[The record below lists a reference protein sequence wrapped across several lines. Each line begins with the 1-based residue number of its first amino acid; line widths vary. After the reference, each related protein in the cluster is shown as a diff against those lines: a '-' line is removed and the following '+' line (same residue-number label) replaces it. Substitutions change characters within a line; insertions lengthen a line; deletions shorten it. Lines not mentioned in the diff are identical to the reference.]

1 MRAGS
6 FNINSYL
13 DKLYENAEDGNLTNK
28 EGLILP
34 DENKKTYDW
43 LKKEYQAG
51 QTEVKVEI
59 SGEGSS
65 FKPGYDL
72 QAAPDSAAEFKPGMF
87 GEVKTKDGMP
97 GKPGAPGDT
106 KGGTPAAGDKPA
118 EFGKPAGPSAGK
130 PAAPAAGEKS
140 ADGKAPLDSKQGNP
154 NFGKGEGNKPA
165 APKTDGDKGNIK
177 NNNFGKKPEGEEKE
191 EGEEDEKKPVSAPG
205 AKKPEVKK
213 IDLKT
218 KK

>member
-13 DKLYENAEDGNLTNK
+13 ERLYENAEDGNLSDK
-28 EGLILP
+28 EGLIIP

-59 SGEGSS
+59 SGSGSS

-72 QAAPDSAAEFKPGMF
+72 QTSMDSVKDFKPGMF
-87 GEVKTKDGMP
+87 GEVKTADTGVSST
-97 GKPGAPGDT
+97 KPG
-106 KGGTPAAGDKPA
+106 
-118 EFGKPAGPSAGK
+118 
-130 PAAPAAGEKS
+130 EKTS
-140 ADGKAPLDSKQGNP
+140 DGKAPLDAKQGNP
-154 NFGKGEGNKPA
+154 NFGKDEGNKPTA
-165 APKTDGDKGNIK
+165 SKTNSDKGDIK
-177 NNNFGKKPEGEEKE
+177 NNNFAKKDETEEKDGEEKE
-191 EGEEDEKKPVSAPG
+191 DNAEKSSAKPTVGE
-205 AKKPEVKK
+205 KKPEVKK

-218 KK
+218 KKK

>member
-1 MRAGS
+1 MRTGS

-65 FKPGYDL
+65 FKPGFDL
-72 QAAPDSAAEFKPGMF
+72 QAAPASVAEFKPGMF
-87 GEVKTKDGMP
+87 GEVKTKDSTP
-97 GKPGAPGDT
+97 GSPGATDGT
-106 KGGTPAAGDKPA
+106 KVGTPAAGEKPA
-118 EFGKPAGPSAGK
+118 PFGKSANPATA
-130 PAAPAAGEKS
+130 EKS

-165 APKTDGDKGNIK
+165 TPKTSSGTGDIK
-177 NNNFGKKPEGEEKE
+177 NSNFGKKPEGEED
-191 EGEEDEKKPVSAPG
+191 EEDTEKKPTAAVPG
-205 AKKPEVKK
+205 KKPEVKK